1 MILTQG
7 AQWVDGNESKCR
19 HLLSNFCSRST
30 YNWILYPFHLTEVV
44 VLTQV
49 YPNSC
54 TCLLVNYTLFLLTS
68 HRNNTINIFC
78 IGQYYT
84 SHFYILF
91 ISKLF
96 SSLGTVHS
104 LFFLPEN
111 LLVLETNIQAN
122 LQNENTNFDD
132 TNFKID
138 VYIRH
143 I

>member
-84 SHFYILF
+84 VSFLHFVHKQTFLKFRYRTFPLLP
-91 ISKLF
+91 SRKSV
-96 SSLGTVHS
+96 SS
-104 LFFLPEN
+104 
-111 LLVLETNIQAN
+111 
-122 LQNENTNFDD
+122 
-132 TNFKID
+132 
-138 VYIRH
+138 
-143 I
+143 